1 MPGGKQAYERKLEGL
16 AALRSGSPE
25 AAVEPLRKALKDRS
39 NYLVSKA
46 AALAGD
52 LRLKE
57 LIPDLLAAFDR
68 FMVDPAKTDQQCWAK
83 NAIAKAL
90 KDLGHDDP
98 AVFLRGIEHVQMEPV
113 WGATVDTAGTLR
125 GACALALV
133 ACTLDRQTILTR
145 VVNLLV
151 DDLPVK
157 KDAITALGQVPGN
170 DTVLLLRLKAL
181 LGDKDPEVTGQCF
194 DVLLELA
201 PVESAAFVARFIE
214 DKDVDVRSEAVAAL
228 AGSREPHAIA
238 ALEKCY
244 SDTRDPAFKT
254 TILQS
259 LAGARQVAAAD
270 FLLSVAEKERPEHAA
285 AAVESLGKSRF
296 RDEFR
301 DRAVSIVRARSI
313 PSVTAVFEGQFGPL
327 IS

>member
-16 AALRSGSPE
+16 AGLRSGAPE

-57 LIPDLLAAFDR
+57 LIPNLLTAFDR
-68 FMVDPAKTDQQCWAK
+68 FMIDAAKTDQQCWAK
-83 NAIAKAL
+83 NAIVKAL

-113 WGATVDTAGTLR
+113 WGTTVDTAGTLR

-133 ACTLDRQTILTR
+133 ACALDRQTILTR
-145 VVNLLV
+145 LVNLLI

-157 KDAITALGQVPGN
+157 QDAITALGQVPGN

-181 LGDKDPEVTGQCF
+181 LGDKDSEVTGQCF
-194 DVLLELA
+194 DVLLEMA
-201 PVESAAFVARFIE
+201 PVESVAFVARFLE
-214 DKDVDVRSEAVAAL
+214 DKDADVRSEAVAAL
-228 AGSREPHAIA
+228 AGSRETQAIQ

-244 SDTRDPAFKT
+244 SEARDPAFKT

-270 FLLSVAEKERPEHAA
+270 FLLAIAERERPEHAA
-285 AAVESLGKSRF
+285 AAIESLGKSRF

-301 DRAVSIVRARSI
+301 ERAAAVMRARSI
-313 PSVTAVFEGQFGPL
+313 PSVTSAFEGQFGPL
-327 IS
+327 VS

>member
-1 MPGGKQAYERKLEGL
+1 MSASLRVI
-16 AALRSGSPE
+16 AALRSGAPE
-25 AAVEPLRKALKDRS
+25 AAAEPLRKALKDRS

-68 FMVDPAKTDQQCWAK
+68 FMIDAAKTDQQCWAK
-83 NAIAKAL
+83 NAIVKAL

-113 WGATVDTAGTLR
+113 WGTTVDTAGTLR

-145 VVNLLV
+145 VVNLLA

-157 KDAITALGQVPGN
+157 QDAITALGQVPGN

-181 LGDKDPEVTGQCF
+181 LGDKEPQVTGQCF
-194 DVLLELA
+194 DVLLEMA
-201 PVESAAFVARFIE
+201 PVESVSFAARFLE
-214 DKDVDVRSEAVAAL
+214 DKDPDVRSEAAAAL
-228 AGSREPHAIA
+228 AGSRETHAIEV
-238 ALEKCY
+238 LEKRY
-244 SDTRDPAFKT
+244 ADTRDPAFKA

-259 LAGARQVAAAD
+259 LAGARLVGAAE
-270 FLLSVAEKERPEHAA
+270 FLLSVAEKDRPEQAEAA
-285 AAVESLGKSRF
+285 IQSARQEPIPGRISRTCCVGGANALHPLGYGG
-296 RDEFR
+296 
-301 DRAVSIVRARSI
+301 VRRLS
-313 PSVTAVFEGQFGPL
+313 SGR
-327 IS
+327 